1 MKNLKNFLKSILGKK
16 FFDIIYTT
24 YLMIINPKKEIP
36 NLVLKSKFY
45 VKDDNNKTLF
55 SIRLLGGSTFDRGN
69 LFYES
74 EPETVNWIKNFNKNS
89 VFFDIGA
96 NIGLYSLYSA
106 KLNHR
111 VISFE
116 PESLNFAALN
126 LNITDNNFQEKI
138 ICYPIAL
145 DNSFL
150 ISKLKIS
157 KFRFGSSGHTFH
169 DNSKNYSHEERDFLQ
184 SQGSIS
190 VSLDHFSE
198 SQNIYPDYIK
208 IDVDGN
214 ELKVI
219 NGMKNLLKSKKIKS
233 ILIEIDKKIHDHRLV
248 KEIIESNSYR
258 LDYFAQKRK
267 GANNHIFNLI

>member
-1 MKNLKNFLKSILGKK
+1 MKKLKKFLKSILGKNI
-16 FFDIIYTT
+16 FDFIYTT
-24 YLMIINPKKEIP
+24 YLIIVHPKKELP
-36 NLVLKSKFY
+36 NLILNSKFY
-45 VKDDNNKTLF
+45 VKDSDSKILF

-69 LFYES
+69 SFYKS
-74 EPETVNWIKNFNKNS
+74 EPETINWIKSFKKNAI
-89 VFFDIGA
+89 FFDVGA

-106 KLNHR
+106 RLNHR

-145 DNSFL
+145 DNNFL
-150 ISKLKIS
+150 ISKLNIR

-169 DNSKNYSHEERDFLQ
+169 NNTKNHSDEKIDYLQ

-190 VSLDHFSE
+190 VSLDHFTE
-198 SQNIYPDYIK
+198 SQNIYPDYVK

-233 ILIEIDKKIHDHRLV
+233 ILIEIDKNIHEHQQI
-248 KEIIESNSYR
+248 KEIIERNSYR
-258 LDYFAQKRK
+258 LDYFVQTRK
-267 GANNHIFNLI
+267 GANNHIFNLT